1 MACGAFCGS
10 KQMQDLF
17 FGESNQAMF
26 KAAAAGRREAG
37 CQWCFEHVQMFVVG
51 KSLVWICDNCKGM
64 CDACEKCTQPVRQAL
79 IRKDNFKTCSMC
91 FHKNWKKM
99 EKEKTDHVQAQ
110 RPLTLLEKDL
120 EKVSEFRTLAAK
132 GGLLRPF
139 LFLVSLPP
147 VGRLQIAIN
156 LGWTFVG
163 SALFGDSHAETWEI
177 LNKKDVGLRDR
188 MSRMRDSL
196 FRREVNWHSIL
207 LPLCEELCVPAYMNW
222 SEEFVSPKM
231 TYAEAL
237 TECHKAQSSTLNALE
252 IEFVDKIGKHQRAR
266 FSSLQACSLA
276 ELKNSEPM
284 RKLLAMPQLQ
294 GQATQPL
301 LSYAIDSSFL
311 ILARRDGSDGTGQVE
326 AEDLVQEVVA
336 FFAGVCEGESEV
348 FEDVVGLARK
358 KMGRDGV
365 AHERDSAP
373 PGSILNANISGF
385 WLTMDLLDIDNSTP
399 AVCTHSYLSICAPTH
414 TYLHALAYFP
424 CSNALARVSS
434 QKCEDVGLRDF
445 VVAFVYRL
453 SATH

>member
-1 MACGAFCGS
+1 
-10 KQMQDLF
+10 
-17 FGESNQAMF
+17 MF

-37 CQWCFEHVQMFVVG
+37 CQWCYEHVQVLYVPPGMMRASRSPPLSVLTSQLRLLLRSVFLCGTNWLSRCRASQMFVVG

-64 CDACEKCTQPVRQAL
+64 CEACEKCTQPVRQAM
-79 IRKDNFKTCSMC
+79 IRKDNYKTCSMC
-91 FHKNWKKM
+91 FHKNWKKL
-99 EKEKTDHVQAQ
+99 EKEKTDHVLAQ
-110 RPLTLLEKDL
+110 RPLTTLEKDL
-120 EKVSEFRTLAAK
+120 EKVSEFRALAAK

-147 VGRLQIAIN
+147 VSRLQIAIN

-163 SALFGDSHAETWEI
+163 TALFGDSHAEAWEI
-177 LNKKDVGLRDR
+177 VNKKDVGLRDR

-207 LPLCEELCVPAYMNW
+207 LPLAEELCVPAYMNW

-252 IEFVDKIGKHQRAR
+252 NEFVDKIGKHQRAR

-294 GQATQPL
+294 GQGTQPL

-311 ILARRDGSDGTGQVE
+311 MLARRDGSDGTGQVE

-336 FFAGVCEGESEV
+336 FFAGVCEVCSPTPLSLRPCTA
-348 FEDVVGLARK
+348 FLKTTLA
-358 KMGRDGV
+358 
-365 AHERDSAP
+365 
-373 PGSILNANISGF
+373 
-385 WLTMDLLDIDNSTP
+385 
-399 AVCTHSYLSICAPTH
+399 
-414 TYLHALAYFP
+414 
-424 CSNALARVSS
+424 ARRTGA
-434 QKCEDVGLRDF
+434 EI
-445 VVAFVYRL
+445 VAFTGAEIFTFSFHVRL
-453 SATH
+453 EHSN

>member
-1 MACGAFCGS
+1 MP
-10 KQMQDLF
+10 
-17 FGESNQAMF
+17 
-26 KAAAAGRREAG
+26 RRVLTRMPPRA
-37 CQWCFEHVQMFVVG
+37 QMFVVG

-64 CDACEKCTQPVRQAL
+64 NEACEKCTQPVRQAM
-79 IRKDNFKTCSMC
+79 IRKDNYKTCSMC
-91 FHKNWKKM
+91 FLKNWKKM
-99 EKEKTDHVQAQ
+99 EKAKTEYVEAT
-110 RPLTLLEKDL
+110 RPLTALEKDL
-120 EKVSEFRTLAAK
+120 EKVSNFRESAAK

-163 SALFGDSHAETWEI
+163 SALMGDSHAEAWEI

-196 FRREVNWHSIL
+196 FRREVNWYSIL

-237 TECHKAQSSTLNALE
+237 TDCHKAQPQTLNALE
-252 IEFVDKIGKHQRAR
+252 NEFVDKIGKHQRAR

-284 RKLLAMPQLQ
+284 RKLLSMPQLQ
-294 GQATQPL
+294 SQACQPL

-311 ILARRDGSDGTGQVE
+311 MLARRDGSDGTGQVE

-336 FFAGVCEGESEV
+336 FFAGVCEGEADI
-348 FEDVVGLARK
+348 FEEVVGLARK
-358 KMGRDGV
+358 KMGRDGI
-365 AHERDSAP
+365 AHERDTAP

-385 WLTMDLLDIDNSTP
+385 WLTMDLLDVDNTTPSVDTSASTFLTP
-399 AVCTHSYLSICAPTH
+399 VFVPLFCPGLLSRTRTRTRTRRARAST
-414 TYLHALAYFP
+414 LA
-424 CSNALARVSS
+424 STRAEL
-434 QKCEDVGLRDF
+434 
-445 VVAFVYRL
+445 
-453 SATH
+453 

>member
-1 MACGAFCGS
+1 MFDYALPFFL
-10 KQMQDLF
+10 LF
-17 FGESNQAMF
+17 AP
-26 KAAAAGRREAG
+26 
-37 CQWCFEHVQMFVVG
+37 QMFVVG

-64 CDACEKCTQPVRQAL
+64 SEACEKCTQPVRTAL
-79 IRKDNFKTCSMC
+79 TRKDNFKNCSMC
-91 FHKNWKKM
+91 FLKNWKKM
-99 EKEKTDHVQAQ
+99 EKEKMEYVVKE
-110 RPLTLLEKDL
+110 RPLTTLEKDL
-120 EKVSEFRTLAAK
+120 EKVTNFRESAAK

-163 SALFGDSHAETWEI
+163 SALMGDSHAEAWEI
-177 LNKKDVGLRDR
+177 LNKKDNGLRDR
-188 MSRMRDSL
+188 MARMRDSL

-237 TECHKAQSSTLNALE
+237 TECHKAQSSTMNALE
-252 IEFVDKIGKHQRAR
+252 NEFVDKIGKHQRAR

-294 GQATQPL
+294 NQACQPL
-301 LSYAIDSSFL
+301 ISYAIDSSFL
-311 ILARRDGSDGTGQVE
+311 MLARRDGSDGTGQVE

-336 FFAGVCEGESEV
+336 FFAGVCEGEAEM
-348 FEDVVGLARK
+348 FEEVVGLARQK
-358 KMGRDGV
+358 VGRDGIS
-365 AHERDSAP
+365 HERDSAP

-385 WLTMDLLDIDNSTP
+385 WLSMDLLDVDNTTP
-399 AVCTHSYLSICAPTH
+399 SVLISPLPRPCTPPPQT
-414 TYLHALAYFP
+414 FP
-424 CSNALARVSS
+424 CSHDACIACMDLHETPSYV
-434 QKCEDVGLRDF
+434 F
-445 VVAFVYRL
+445 
-453 SATH
+453 AT

>member
-1 MACGAFCGS
+1 
-10 KQMQDLF
+10 MQDLF

-37 CQWCFEHVQMFVVG
+37 CQWCFEHVQVLLPDLAIPNVFSPALPWRLYDPQPFWIFLIPFRAQMFVVG

-336 FFAGVCEGESEV
+336 FFAGVCEV
-348 FEDVVGLARK
+348 C
-358 KMGRDGV
+358 
-365 AHERDSAP
+365 AP
-373 PGSILNANISGF
+373 FYIRVPLRISGC
-385 WLTMDLLDIDNSTP
+385 
-399 AVCTHSYLSICAPTH
+399 ALS
-414 TYLHALAYFP
+414 L
-424 CSNALARVSS
+424 RVSTCTRS
-434 QKCEDVGLRDF
+434 
-445 VVAFVYRL
+445 
-453 SATH
+453 